1 MDKKTEFYTIRDSST
16 AEIIEKKSR
25 FIANA
30 YHVDSREEAENKIN
44 ELKKKYFDAKH
55 NCFAF
60 SIIDENDNLLEKS
73 SDDGEPSG
81 TAGAPILN
89 VIRKNNLHNILIV
102 VTRYF
107 GGILLGTGGLTRV
120 YSSSTE
126 MCIQNSKL
134 ICQAK
139 GSCVEVEISYSDNE
153 KFKYY
158 CEKNNIKIVDSQY
171 SESILYKIE
180 INDEEYQELI
190 TKNSADNKKITFNI
204 KSYKRLCRKFVE
216 KAI

>member
-1 MDKKTEFYTIRDSST
+1 MGNIEFYTLENTSA
-16 AEIIEKKSR
+16 AEIVEKRSK

-30 YHVDSREEAENKIN
+30 YHINNKEEAENKIN
-44 ELKKKYFDAKH
+44 ELKKKYYDAKH

-60 SIIDENDNLLEKS
+60 SFLDYNDSTVEKC

-89 VIRKNNLHNILIV
+89 VIKKNNLNNILIV

-120 YSSSTE
+120 YSATASAAVENATIIKQE
-126 MCIQNSKL
+126 KGLEAL
-134 ICQAK
+134 I
-139 GSCVEVEISYSDNE
+139 EIDYSDNE

-158 CEKNNIKIVDSQY
+158 CVKNNINIIDVQY
-171 SESILYKIE
+171 AETIFYKIE
-180 INDEEYQELI
+180 INEEEY
-190 TKNSADNKKITFNI
+190 KNMIGNNNSKDEQFAFNI
-204 KSYKRLCRKFVE
+204 KDNRVICRKFIK
-216 KAI
+216 KAV

>member
-16 AEIIEKKSR
+16 TEIIEKKSR

>member
-16 AEIIEKKSR
+16 EEIIEKKSR

>member
-1 MDKKTEFYTIRDSST
+1 MDKKIEFYTIRDSST

-134 ICQAK
+134 IGQAK

-171 SESILYKIE
+171 SESIFYKIE

>member
-1 MDKKTEFYTIRDSST
+1 MNSDKEFYTLEAPSI

-30 YHVDSREEAENKIN
+30 YHVNSKEEAENLIK
-44 ELKKKYFDAKH
+44 ELRKKYYDAKH

-60 SIIDENDNLLEKS
+60 SILDSNDNLIEKS

-89 VIRKNNLHNILIV
+89 VIKKNNLNNILIV

-120 YSSSTE
+120 YSATA
-126 MCIQNSKL
+126 SKA
-134 ICQAK
+134 IENGITVKQEK
-139 GSCVEVEISYSDNE
+139 GLEVLVEIEYADNE

-158 CEKNNIKIVDSQY
+158 CGKNKINIVDIQY
-171 SESILYKIE
+171 GETIFYKIE
-180 INDEEYQELI
+180 INDEEY
-190 TKNSADNKKITFNI
+190 KNMIQNGNSNNEKLSFNVKNNSI
-204 KSYKRLCRKFVE
+204 ICRKFIE
-216 KAI
+216 KVI

>member
-73 SDDGEPSG
+73 GDDGEPSG

>member
-1 MDKKTEFYTIRDSST
+1 MDKKIEFYTIRDGST

-134 ICQAK
+134 IGQAK

-171 SESILYKIE
+171 SESIFYKIE

>member
-139 GSCVEVEISYSDNE
+139 GLS
-153 KFKYY
+153 
-158 CEKNNIKIVDSQY
+158 
-171 SESILYKIE
+171 
-180 INDEEYQELI
+180 LI
-190 TKNSADNKKITFNI
+190 HI
-204 KSYKRLCRKFVE
+204 
-216 KAI
+216 

>member
-126 MCIQNSKL
+126 MSIQNSKL

>member
-1 MDKKTEFYTIRDSST
+1 MSSNKEFYTLEEQSI

-30 YHVDSREEAENKIN
+30 YHINNKDEAENIIN
-44 ELKKKYFDAKH
+44 NLKKKYYDAKH

-60 SIIDENDNLLEKS
+60 CVLDENDNLIEKC

-89 VIRKNNLHNILIV
+89 VIKKNNLNNVLIV

-120 YSSSTE
+120 YSVTANKAIE
-126 MCIQNSKL
+126 DGIIVKQE
-134 ICQAK
+134 K
-139 GSCVEVEISYSDNE
+139 GLELLVEIEYADNE

-158 CEKNNIKIVDSQY
+158 CEKNKINIIDTQY
-171 SESILYKIE
+171 GETIFYKIE
-180 INDEEYQELI
+180 INDEEY
-190 TKNSADNKKITFNI
+190 KNMIQNNNSDNCSLSFNI
-204 KSYKRLCRKFVE
+204 KSNNIICRKFVK

>member
-1 MDKKTEFYTIRDSST
+1 MNTNQEFYTLEENVT
-16 AEIIEKKSR
+16 TEVVEKKSR

-30 YHVDSREEAENKIN
+30 YHINDKEEAEKIIS
-44 ELKKKYFDAKH
+44 ELKKKYYDAKH

-60 SIIDENDNLLEKS
+60 SFIDEENNLTEKC

-89 VIRKNNLHNILIV
+89 VIKKNNLNNVLIV

-120 YSSSTE
+120 YSAAASLAIE
-126 MCIQNSKL
+126 NGKIIKQEKGVEAL
-134 ICQAK
+134 I
-139 GSCVEVEISYSDNE
+139 EIDYSDNE

-158 CEKNNIKIVDSQY
+158 CGKNKINIIDSEY
-171 SESILYKIE
+171 GETIFYKIE
-180 INDEEYQELI
+180 INEEEY
-190 TKNSADNKKITFNI
+190 KNMMQKNFANNEQLSFNI
-204 KSYKRLCRKFVE
+204 KTNKIICRKFVK

>member
-190 TKNSADNKKITFNI
+190 TKNSADNKTITFNI

>member
-134 ICQAK
+134 ICKAK

>member
-1 MDKKTEFYTIRDSST
+1 M
-16 AEIIEKKSR
+16 
-25 FIANA
+25 
-30 YHVDSREEAENKIN
+30 
-44 ELKKKYFDAKH
+44 
-55 NCFAF
+55 
-60 SIIDENDNLLEKS
+60 EKS

>member
-30 YHVDSREEAENKIN
+30 YHVDSREEADNKIN

>member
-1 MDKKTEFYTIRDSST
+1 MNNDKEFYTLAEKST

-30 YHVDSREEAENKIN
+30 YHVNSKEEAENLIK
-44 ELKKKYFDAKH
+44 ELRKKYYDAKH

-60 SIIDENDNLLEKS
+60 SILDSNDNLIEKS

-89 VIRKNNLHNILIV
+89 VIQKNNLNNILIV

-107 GGILLGTGGLTRV
+107 GGVLLGTGGLTRV
-120 YSSSTE
+120 YSATA
-126 MCIQNSKL
+126 SK
-134 ICQAK
+134 A
-139 GSCVEVEISYSDNE
+139 VENGIIVKQERGLEVLVEIEYANNE

-158 CEKNNIKIVDSQY
+158 CSKNKINIIDIQY
-171 SESILYKIE
+171 GETIFYKIE
-180 INDEEYQELI
+180 INDEEY
-190 TKNSADNKKITFNI
+190 KNMIQNGNSNNEKLSFNVKNNSI
-204 KSYKRLCRKFVE
+204 ICRKFIE
-216 KAI
+216 KVI

>member
-1 MDKKTEFYTIRDSST
+1 MDKKIEFYTIRDSST

-73 SDDGEPSG
+73 SDDVEPSV

-134 ICQAK
+134 IGQAK

>member
-1 MDKKTEFYTIRDSST
+1 MSYLL
-16 AEIIEKKSR
+16 II
-25 FIANA
+25 N
-30 YHVDSREEAENKIN
+30 N
-44 ELKKKYFDAKH
+44 LKKKYYDAKH

-60 SIIDENDNLLEKS
+60 CVLDENDNLIEKC

-89 VIRKNNLHNILIV
+89 VIKKNNLNNVLIV

-120 YSSSTE
+120 YSATANKAIE
-126 MCIQNSKL
+126 DGIIVKQE
-134 ICQAK
+134 K
-139 GSCVEVEISYSDNE
+139 GLELLVEIEYADNE

-158 CEKNNIKIVDSQY
+158 CEKNKINIIDTQY
-171 SESILYKIE
+171 GETIFYKIE
-180 INDEEYQELI
+180 INDEEY
-190 TKNSADNKKITFNI
+190 KNMIQNNNSDNCSLSFNI
-204 KSYKRLCRKFVE
+204 KSNNIICRKFVK

>member
-1 MDKKTEFYTIRDSST
+1 MNNDKEFYTLAEKST
-16 AEIIEKKSR
+16 AEIIERKSR

-30 YHVDSREEAENKIN
+30 YHIDSKDEAENLIKD
-44 ELKKKYFDAKH
+44 LRKKYYDAKH

-60 SIIDENDNLLEKS
+60 SILDDNGNLIEKS

-89 VIRKNNLHNILIV
+89 VIKKNNLNNILIV

-120 YSSSTE
+120 YSATA
-126 MCIQNSKL
+126 SKA
-134 ICQAK
+134 IENGITVKQEK
-139 GSCVEVEISYSDNE
+139 GLEVLVEIEYADNE

-158 CEKNNIKIVDSQY
+158 CGKNKINIVDIQY
-171 SESILYKIE
+171 GETIFYKIE
-180 INDEEYQELI
+180 INDEEY
-190 TKNSADNKKITFNI
+190 KNIIQRDNSNNENLSFNI
-204 KSYKRLCRKFVE
+204 KNSSIICRKFIE
-216 KAI
+216 KEI

>member
-25 FIANA
+25 FISNA

-134 ICQAK
+134 ICQSK

>member
-60 SIIDENDNLLEKS
+60 SIIDDNDNLLEKS

>member
-1 MDKKTEFYTIRDSST
+1 MNNDKEFYTLAEKST
-16 AEIIEKKSR
+16 AEIIERKSR

-30 YHVDSREEAENKIN
+30 YHIDSKDEAENLIKD
-44 ELKKKYFDAKH
+44 LRKKYYDAKH

-60 SIIDENDNLLEKS
+60 SILDDNGNLIEKS

-89 VIRKNNLHNILIV
+89 VIKKNNLNNILIV

-120 YSSSTE
+120 YSATA
-126 MCIQNSKL
+126 SKA
-134 ICQAK
+134 IENGITVKQEK
-139 GSCVEVEISYSDNE
+139 GLEVLVEIEYADNE

-158 CEKNNIKIVDSQY
+158 CGKNKINIVDIQY
-171 SESILYKIE
+171 GETIFYKIE
-180 INDEEYQELI
+180 INDEEY
-190 TKNSADNKKITFNI
+190 KNIIQRDNSNNENLPFNI
-204 KSYKRLCRKFVE
+204 KNSSIICRKFIE
-216 KAI
+216 KEI

>member
-60 SIIDENDNLLEKS
+60 SSIDENDNLLEKS

>member
-1 MDKKTEFYTIRDSST
+1 MDKKIEFYTIRDSST

-30 YHVDSREEAENKIN
+30 YHVDSKEEAENKIN

-134 ICQAK
+134 IGQAK

-171 SESILYKIE
+171 SESIFYKIE

-204 KSYKRLCRKFVE
+204 KSYKKLCRKFVE

>member
-216 KAI
+216 KTI

>member
-216 KAI
+216 KVI